1 MAQSLSQ
8 IYVHIIFHVREHA
21 IKREHLDA
29 LWRYVAGIAR
39 GMKSYVVT
47 VGGETDHVHILCTLP
62 RDITISDFMEQIKR
76 SSSKWL
82 KVEYNAYSTFSWQ
95 RGYGIF
101 SVSQSKC
108 DIVKDYIDNQFEHHK
123 HVSFKKEYIEWLKM
137 YNIQYDENYLWRD

>member
-1 MAQSLSQ
+1 
-8 IYVHIIFHVREHA
+8 
-21 IKREHLDA
+21 
-29 LWRYVAGIAR
+29 
-39 GMKSYVVT
+39 MKSYVVT

-123 HVSFKKEYIEWLKM
+123 HVSFKDEYERWLKT
-137 YNIQYDENYLWRD
+137 YCIQYSEEYLWTD